1 MSDVVPL
8 AAEVRGRAGKGGARE
23 QRREGRIPAIIYG
36 NNQEPLMIAVDSI
49 ALNVHLRRPGFMAH
63 VFEIDVNGS
72 KERVLPRD
80 VQHDPVSGK
89 ALHVDFMR
97 FSAETKV
104 TVEVEVKF
112 INEDKSPG
120 LKKGGVLNV
129 VLHAVELV
137 CKPDSIPA
145 SLTVDLAGL
154 ELGDVVHVDALS
166 LPEGVELAD
175 ADPAATV
182 ASIAA
187 PSSEEVAEPAA
198 AEGEEGVEKTA

>member
-63 VFEIDVNGS
+63 VFEIDVNGT

-97 FSAETKV
+97 FSAETEI

-137 CKPDSIPA
+137 CKPDGIPE

-166 LPEGVELAD
+166 LPDGVTLAD
-175 ADPAATV
+175 ADLTATV
-182 ASIAA
+182 ATIAA

-198 AEGEEGVEKTA
+198 AEEEGAEKTA